1 MVFRVRCVRCCR
13 RAITRY
19 EVAAA
24 NAREVWRDGR
34 DCWLSG
40 SLAAVTASL
49 VYSTGRLRRT
59 STLSHSVEAAVQL
72 AVFAN
77 TAKLPCHCWGGR
89 PCRPAN
95 AVNPATPA
103 RTTSLA
109 TSPVA
114 ETGRSAQRSTPGS
127 VAGSQGAQDG
137 APRGNPRAAGST
149 YSTPAVATDAPS
161 PHVTRYATAGSCP
174 AIG

>member
-40 SLAAVTASL
+40 SRAAVTASL
-49 VYSTGRLRRT
+49 VYSTGRLRRA

-72 AVFAN
+72 AVLAN
-77 TAKLPCHCWGGR
+77 TAKLPRHGWAGS
-89 PCRPAN
+89 PCKPAN

-103 RTTSLA
+103 RTTSLVA
-109 TSPVA
+109 SAVA
-114 ETGRSAQRSTPGS
+114 ETRCKAHRSRPGS
-127 VAGSQGAQDG
+127 VAGSHGAQDG
-137 APRGNPRAAGST
+137 TPCGNPRAPGKT
-149 YSTPAVATDAPS
+149 
-161 PHVTRYATAGSCP
+161 
-174 AIG
+174 